1 VDASHGPIG
10 LLAATNSDLGQ
21 QHLSP
26 VELIVVGVFIV
37 VISLVGLL
45 TLLRAQEGTRQNPSF
60 EVKAFRVIIG
70 SSAVIVGAVICLVG
84 IIRLI

>member
-1 VDASHGPIG
+1 
-10 LLAATNSDLGQ
+10 
-21 QHLSP
+21 
-26 VELIVVGVFIV
+26 V